1 MWWKLSYKTVL
12 EYLDKSKDSDI
23 KKDNLISKKQKKIE
37 EEISKLQTKELVYY
51 LFDSK
56 ISEEVKKKIIERINE
71 IYVRTWEKENIKS
84 ITEEIISK
92 NIDTK
97 TLEKLYRTYGKNSV
111 TSLLSEHLYPENLY
125 EIVKNKTISNKTKQ
139 MLIILKF
146 NSDDIVKI
154 LENINDNKEL
164 IYFIIK
170 EPNYEYRDIRDILES
185 NKISN
190 GIKEDI
196 IKYKI
201 NISNIENI
209 LASYISDKNKEKIF
223 ELKSSLINEFINNL
237 NEKTIVN
244 FYNTV
249 FRSDELA
256 DIIFEKR
263 KDTIIK
269 LIKKSPSSELWELIR
284 KFRYKNVANLILD
297 MRLNDFNESLKE
309 IKSTNLLEILSNK
322 YIPLFSKAIVLQ
334 YRKKDLEGQ
343 IKEISPFGIRT
354 YMECNELPDE
364 VKELILKLNK
374 DSVKKSIEEISEENL
389 IYYAVSSSYYLP
401 YSELIIK
408 LRVNKNNIYELL
420 KHANNYPEAAQ
431 SIIKLKNDII
441 REKIKELSYIDITGV
456 DCFAYNEQIKNLIVQ
471 ENKDIIEK
479 IIKEEDPN
487 FADVVFLIRKKY
499 IPDEIKKILLKHVN
513 ISDEDLGEITELI
526 NGCNNINIVN
536 RYEEIKNFMNL
547 IGINFKSFIQYGS
560 GSTKYKNWPN
570 EILNIIDENKTQEF
584 LKVSSYFFKNFYDED
599 GKKENNV
606 YLISNLLELLR
617 IYNIYPELCLSLINS
632 KPNLTKEDKQDLRF
646 LFNIKTTKDIKNLEE
661 LKGLRKNTYLMYSK
675 LVSTG
680 EINKYSIYEI
690 KKIFNDI
697 LFGNAI
703 EEIKKIDGRIG
714 LEALRNYNKKSKF
727 MCESIDE
734 LMKYVEIIELVE
746 YSNDNKSL
754 IETLKYIFSH
764 SYEDFLCIQGEFSD
778 IGKKIQRLYELDS
791 QINLTSIEESKKI
804 PNVLD
809 KKLSEEYGGEVLD
822 FSDKNYILY
831 AHILSGREK
840 LEDVIKGLSNGKS
853 NFISVSPISYA
864 GQKYYYDYSN
874 MILLYDEI
882 KTGSFICSSKENIG
896 SNRMI
901 KNNSSEVTLSNV
913 RQKGILETS
922 SATKQNAEALLYR
935 EGLIPKAIALPGGRE
950 PNTAEMECHK
960 KYNLPFV
967 ITQEPR
973 KVIED
978 VKEVFKPTN
987 KYDEE
992 VTNNKKLEKILR
1004 ILSPKININK
1014 ENDIYT
1020 GREIGLFTDSHAL
1033 YEPTLAV
1040 LEDMRKKG
1048 ITEIY
1053 SLGDNIGLGPNP
1065 EEVLDMLSYYKVVSI
1080 MGNSEYYNTIGT
1092 KPFTYFNPRK
1102 EENQEWTKRKL
1113 GTDKIE
1119 RIKLWTPSID
1129 IKIGDKKIALCHFA
1143 NDIRWDYS
1151 DHSTWTYQDNFQKG
1165 ISSKQFQ
1172 YTNSDEARKKI
1183 QNTITS
1189 NRKDKEFIK
1198 GLIDATDHPI
1208 FDGKKVTY
1216 YDSIIQ
1222 GHVHFDMEDELEDT
1236 KIHTLRACGMGYKT
1250 DPKDMACY
1258 YVLKEKKD
1266 GTYDIEKRLVP
1277 FNRDLLLS
1285 NIKSSNIPHK
1295 EPILRMTN

>member
-1 MWWKLSYKTVL
+1 
-12 EYLDKSKDSDI
+12 
-23 KKDNLISKKQKKIE
+23 
-37 EEISKLQTKELVYY
+37 
-51 LFDSK
+51 
-56 ISEEVKKKIIERINE
+56 
-71 IYVRTWEKENIKS
+71 
-84 ITEEIISK
+84 
-92 NIDTK
+92 
-97 TLEKLYRTYGKNSV
+97 
-111 TSLLSEHLYPENLY
+111 
-125 EIVKNKTISNKTKQ
+125 
-139 MLIILKF
+139 
-146 NSDDIVKI
+146 
-154 LENINDNKEL
+154 
-164 IYFIIK
+164 
-170 EPNYEYRDIRDILES
+170 
-185 NKISN
+185 
-190 GIKEDI
+190 
-196 IKYKI
+196 
-201 NISNIENI
+201 
-209 LASYISDKNKEKIF
+209 
-223 ELKSSLINEFINNL
+223 
-237 NEKTIVN
+237 
-244 FYNTV
+244 
-249 FRSDELA
+249 
-256 DIIFEKR
+256 
-263 KDTIIK
+263 
-269 LIKKSPSSELWELIR
+269 
-284 KFRYKNVANLILD
+284 
-297 MRLNDFNESLKE
+297 
-309 IKSTNLLEILSNK
+309 
-322 YIPLFSKAIVLQ
+322 
-334 YRKKDLEGQ
+334 
-343 IKEISPFGIRT
+343 
-354 YMECNELPDE
+354 
-364 VKELILKLNK
+364 
-374 DSVKKSIEEISEENL
+374 
-389 IYYAVSSSYYLP
+389 
-401 YSELIIK
+401 
-408 LRVNKNNIYELL
+408 
-420 KHANNYPEAAQ
+420 
-431 SIIKLKNDII
+431 
-441 REKIKELSYIDITGV
+441 
-456 DCFAYNEQIKNLIVQ
+456 
-471 ENKDIIEK
+471 
-479 IIKEEDPN
+479 
-487 FADVVFLIRKKY
+487 
-499 IPDEIKKILLKHVN
+499 
-513 ISDEDLGEITELI
+513 
-526 NGCNNINIVN
+526 
-536 RYEEIKNFMNL
+536 
-547 IGINFKSFIQYGS
+547 
-560 GSTKYKNWPN
+560 
-570 EILNIIDENKTQEF
+570 
-584 LKVSSYFFKNFYDED
+584 
-599 GKKENNV
+599 
-606 YLISNLLELLR
+606 
-617 IYNIYPELCLSLINS
+617 
-632 KPNLTKEDKQDLRF
+632 
-646 LFNIKTTKDIKNLEE
+646 
-661 LKGLRKNTYLMYSK
+661 
-675 LVSTG
+675 
-680 EINKYSIYEI
+680 
-690 KKIFNDI
+690 
-697 LFGNAI
+697 
-703 EEIKKIDGRIG
+703 
-714 LEALRNYNKKSKF
+714 

-764 SYEDFLCIQGEFSD
+764 SYDDFLCIQGEFSD

-791 QINLTSIEESKKI
+791 QINLTSIEESKKM

-901 KNNSSEVTLSNV
+901 KNNSSEVSLSNV

-1014 ENDIYT
+1014 ENNIYT

-1065 EEVLDMLSYYKVVSI
+1065 EEVLDMLSYYKVVSV

-1092 KPFTYFNPRK
+1092 KPFTYFNPIK

-1165 ISSKQFQ
+1165 ISSKQFL
-1172 YTNSDEARKKI
+1172 YTNSDEARNKI

-1189 NRKDKEFIK
+1189 NRKDKEFVK

-1208 FDGKKVTY
+1208 FDGKKVTN

-1236 KIHTLRACGMGYKT
+1236 KIHTLRACGMGYKA

-1285 NIKSSNIPHK
+1285 NIKSSSIPHK
-1295 EPILRMTN
+1295 ELILRMTN